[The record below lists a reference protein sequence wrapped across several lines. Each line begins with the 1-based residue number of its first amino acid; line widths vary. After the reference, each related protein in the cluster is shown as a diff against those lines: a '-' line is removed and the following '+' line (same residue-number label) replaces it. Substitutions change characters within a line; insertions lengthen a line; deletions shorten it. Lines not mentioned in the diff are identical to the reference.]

1 MAGTATP
8 SVNPWHGGVPVAGPG
23 PRPGHA
29 DLRVSNQDREQV
41 VEHVKAAYAE
51 GRFDKLEFDDRL
63 ERAMTARVHGDLI
76 PIMQELYGSRPPM
89 PMPYPFTQGGA
100 VPGPARCGAKAAGA
114 GDRGGAA
121 AAHLLPL
128 TGLVLFGP
136 LIMLLAAGR
145 TSPYIRRHAVEA
157 LNFQLTL
164 IGATILLAI
173 TVVGAVLLPVLWIGG
188 MVLSVVGGLAALGEG
203 EFRYPFTLRLVK

>member
-8 SVNPWHGGVPVAGPG
+8 PVNPRHGGVPAAGP
-23 PRPGHA
+23 RAGHA

-51 GRFDKLEFDDRL
+51 GRLDELEFDDRL

-76 PIMQELYGSRPPM
+76 PIMQELYGSRPPL
-89 PMPYPFTQGGA
+89 PAPYPPQVRPA
-100 VPGPARCGAKAAGA
+100 PGPAHHGRPQARTG
-114 GDRGGAA
+114 GDRVGAA

-128 TGLVLFGP
+128 AGLFVLGP
-136 LIMLLAAGR
+136 LVMLFAAGR

-157 LNFQLTL
+157 LNFHLTL
-164 IGATILLAI
+164 IGATIVLAI
-173 TVVGAVLLPVLWIGG
+173 TFVGAVLVPLLWVGG
-188 MVLSVVGGLAALGEG
+188 VVLSVVGGLAALGEG
-203 EFRYPFTLRLVK
+203 DFRYPFTLRPVK

>member
-1 MAGTATP
+1 MPA
-8 SVNPWHGGVPVAGPG
+8 AGPRAG
-23 PRPGHA
+23 YA

-51 GRFDKLEFDDRL
+51 GRFDKLEFDERL
-63 ERAMTARVHGDLI
+63 ERAMTARVHGDLM

-89 PMPYPFTQGGA
+89 PMPYPFSQGGA
-100 VPGPARCGAKAAGA
+100 VQGQAHRGARADSA
-114 GDRGGAA
+114 GDRLGAA

-136 LIMLLAAGR
+136 LIMLLAAGK

-164 IGATILLAI
+164 IGASILLAI
-173 TVVGAVLLPVLWIGG
+173 TFVGAVLLPVLWIGG
-188 MVLSVVGGLAALGEG
+188 VVASVVGGVAALGEG